1 MMMCFKLMIHFKQTN
16 KPSTVVQVRLF
27 SFLTIKRENDR
38 RSKIRR
44 EKVFSVLLTMKEVV
58 AMAAMAMAAMAMAAM
73 VAMAMAAMVAMAMAA
88 MEVSVSVVVVG
99 STTLYKCDN

>member
-1 MMMCFKLMIHFKQTN
+1 MIHFKQTN

-58 AMAAMAMAAMAMAAM
+58 AMAAMAMAAM
-73 VAMAMAAMVAMAMAA
+73 VAMAMAA

>member
-1 MMMCFKLMIHFKQTN
+1 MIHFKQTN

-73 VAMAMAAMVAMAMAA
+73 VAMAMAAM
-88 MEVSVSVVVVG
+88 EVSVSVVVVG

>member
-1 MMMCFKLMIHFKQTN
+1 MIHFKQTN

-58 AMAAMAMAAMAMAAM
+58 AMAAMAMAAM
-73 VAMAMAAMVAMAMAA
+73 VAMVAMAMAA